1 VIGAAGESFT
11 NQYMERS
18 MGSGEPG
25 FEGLEARTLLSVV
38 TWDGGGGDLSWH
50 NPLNWSGDALPGPG
64 DDVVIEVPDPS
75 TTITL
80 TQNTATSV
88 HTLVSDASIAI
99 SAGTVTLDGDWA
111 ENAALT
117 MSGGH
122 INGAG
127 HIYLGSD
134 ITWTGGTIDGT
145 GQIHVA
151 PGGAM
156 VIDGDVTLG
165 RSLINNGYLEW
176 ASGSMTMNG
185 SRILNQPDRS
195 FVVESAGS
203 IVAGSGFNAISNLG
217 TVNHLGS
224 AASTIGV
231 WFNSPGAVEVNAGT
245 LTLAGGVQQRSG
257 AVLAD
262 GTWTVDAGATLNMQG
277 SLIASLGG
285 GATVQLLGIGAAFP
299 QIETLQAV
307 GAGATLVMGGGRP
320 FGVTAPAA
328 MSILGRITLDPGV
341 GVTQTVTTAFTGTGE
356 VDVESGTVQLSGAL
370 GVSSLHI
377 GAGAEA
383 QLTGANKTLQNVSGL
398 GLLRIGT
405 QVTWFVGAWT
415 GGQVLIT
422 APGSL
427 RLDGAFHTNSDVD
440 VKLLNRRLVNYG
452 TINWVDVWGSWLLGM
467 ELVNRGT
474 LNIDTP
480 GFLSTSAGL
489 GPGTA
494 PSYITNYGTIIK
506 SGIGDAT
513 LRGAAGGV
521 HLANLGTV
529 HVMGGRLIASGGG
542 LSNGQ
547 FIVDPG
553 AEMVL
558 GGLLSYVSGATFSG
572 AGRVR
577 IAGPLTWTNTNAN
590 MTGDMLITAPGVLTI
605 AGAGTTI
612 QASRVTNQGL
622 MTLLDGAVVQ
632 MTTTAGPFTNSGI
645 LVLGVSSL
653 LNVHG
658 NVALSSA
665 SWIQERVGSA
675 SLFGQLH
682 ATGSMTVAGSV
693 NAVFQSYQ
701 PGAGVTFDFLT
712 YGSETGTFAVVVT
725 GQLPPPRGV
734 QVQFLSTTG
743 RLRVV

>member
-1 VIGAAGESFT
+1 MGCGEC
-11 NQYMERS
+11 
-18 MGSGEPG
+18 G

-50 NPLNWSGDALPGPG
+50 NPLNWSGNALPGPG

-80 TQNTATSV
+80 TQNTTTSI

-99 SAGTVTLDGDWA
+99 SAGTVTLGGDWA

-117 MSGGH
+117 VSGGH

-176 ASGSMTMNG
+176 ASGSVTMNG

-203 IVAGSGFNAISNLG
+203 MIAGTGFNAVSNLG
-217 TVNHLGS
+217 SLIHLGT

-231 WFNSPGAVEVNAGT
+231 WFNSPGSVEVNAGT
-245 LTLAGGVQQRSG
+245 LTLTGGVQQRVGS
-257 AVLAD
+257 ALMD
-262 GTWTVDAGATLNMQG
+262 GTWTVGAASTLDMQG
-277 SLIASLGG
+277 AAITSLGSG
-285 GATVQLLGIGAAFP
+285 TSVQLQGVGAAFP
-299 QIETLQAV
+299 QIESLQTV
-307 GAGATLVMGGGRP
+307 GAGAALVMGGGRG
-320 FGVTAPAA
+320 FSFNGAA
-328 MSILGRITLDPGV
+328 TMSDLGRITIDPGA
-341 GVTQTVTTAFTGTGE
+341 GVSQGIAMAFSGTGE
-356 VDVESGTVQLSGAL
+356 VDVESGTVQFTGGLA
-370 GVSSLHI
+370 VASLHVE
-377 GAGAEA
+377 AGSEA
-383 QLTGANKTLQNVSGL
+383 QLTGASKTLQNVNGL
-398 GLLRIGT
+398 GLLRIGA

-489 GPGTA
+489 GPGIA

-553 AEMVL
+553 AEMVM

-577 IAGPLTWTNTNAN
+577 IAGPLTWTNTNVT
-590 MTGDMLITAPGVLTI
+590 MTGDVLITAPGVLTI

-622 MTLLDGAVVQ
+622 MTLLDGATIQ

-645 LVLGVSSL
+645 VVLGVSSL

-658 NVALSSA
+658 NVVLSSV

-701 PGAGVTFDFLT
+701 PGAGVTFDFLA
-712 YGSETGTFAVVVT
+712 YASETGTFGAVVT
-725 GQLPPPRGV
+725 GQLPPPRAV
-734 QVQFLSTTG
+734 QVQFLATLG
-743 RLRVV
+743 RLAVV